1 MSEKKDFEKEIRQK
15 IADNKEKSKWL
26 DSVDPL
32 NEQKWT
38 LKSLLLKMTF
48 VRNVEKQDR
57 KSNMISMIV
66 LGAMYVIGILIII
79 LDPSEKIFGFAIA
92 GAASAW
98 KFWTWGDDVD
108 KTIDST
114 SNSYTARTNMFGEV
128 KIEKDQSYVGC
139 ITAIIGLVLGIV
151 VTPILFVRALLKF
164 LNSDKTYKFAEEV
177 VGELEDNLKI
187 RYTYDSKKN
196 KWNESVL

>member
-15 IADNKEKSKWL
+15 IADNIEKSEWLKEVNPLDEKKW
-26 DSVDPL
+26 P
-32 NEQKWT
+32 

-48 VRNVEKQDR
+48 VRDVAKQDR

-66 LGAMYVIGILIII
+66 LGAMYVIGILIML
-79 LDPSEKIFGFAIA
+79 LDPADKIIGFILA

-98 KFWTWGDDVD
+98 KFWTWGDEVD
-108 KTIDST
+108 KSIDST

-139 ITAIIGLVLGIV
+139 ITALVGLFLGIV
-151 VTPILFVRALLKF
+151 ITPILFIRSLLKF
-164 LNSDKTYKFAEEV
+164 LNSDKSYKFTEEV
-177 VGELEDNLKI
+177 VGELENNLKI